1 MKQRSSENI
10 ANQPLL
16 CYVCGYSTST
26 TSRSYYKTHM
36 NIHKGIKPYRSVPVY
51 QLCSH
56 ILLPS
61 SVQLDNSRSVVYD
74 SKQLLQTLSVGRI
87 TSNSLTMPLG
97 TK

>member
-16 CYVCGYSTST
+16 CYVCGYST

-36 NIHKGIKPYRSVPVY
+36 NIHKGIKPYRSVLVY

-56 ILLPS
+56 ILPF
-61 SVQLDNSRSVVYD
+61 SVQ
-74 SKQLLQTLSVGRI
+74 
-87 TSNSLTMPLG
+87 P
-97 TK
+97 